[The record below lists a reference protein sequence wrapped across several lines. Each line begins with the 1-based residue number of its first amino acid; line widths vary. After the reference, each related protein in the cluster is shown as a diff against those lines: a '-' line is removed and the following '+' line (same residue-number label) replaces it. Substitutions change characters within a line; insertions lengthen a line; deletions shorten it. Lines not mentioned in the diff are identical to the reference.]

1 MPKVTKLIRAFQ
13 EYTLQHIL
21 DKPQQL
27 RMESFGG
34 QFKDFR
40 PRTFLNAMARAKII
54 SSDRNLV

>member
-1 MPKVTKLIRAFQ
+1 MQKVTKYIRTFQ
-13 EYTLQHIL
+13 EYTLQLIL

-34 QFKDFR
+34 QLDFR

-54 SSDRNLV
+54 SPDRNLV